1 MISTC
6 GEKMKKKQVLAVWAI
21 TLISLMTFTSIGI
34 NSPAMAQPSNA
45 SLTGRIFDHG
55 KDTDGDGLFNFLI
68 VDVEVNVVVAGIY
81 KVSVTSLADYNGYYS
96 LYFNSANETHLSAGL
111 KNVSLSFDGIAI
123 YGNKLDAAYV
133 GGVTLSYSVN
143 YTQYI
148 QTILQIPLSK
158 TYSYTLFDNGAT
170 LTGKIYDK
178 GVDADGDGRFDFLQI
193 GVQVNVSD
201 EALYRVNVWGL
212 VNGSGPYRISVY
224 NNTEAHLM
232 PGVQTLNVSLDGAAI
247 YASHATSISNVSSIN
262 LEVVENYTSFTLDS
276 KIYVPM
282 NRTYSYAEFETP
294 AYFTGKTFDEGV
306 HTNASSKFDY
316 LRLSF
321 EINVTEAGNYALQVQ
336 SLMDNASNSIPL
348 WDEVSGYYDVGPHLV
363 NISIYGPR
371 IYLSHLNVT
380 HIGAVSLYRLPI
392 LGGPWLTVDSLSNVP
407 LHRLYKY
414 TDFESDA
421 LLTGKISDMG
431 VDTDRDG
438 LFDYLAV
445 GIEINVTKPGV
456 YRVSANELT
465 EKVAYAYYRY
475 LYAYSSAEANFSL
488 GLHTVYLNFSGPMLA
503 EARFSPTNI
512 SDLFLSEGSPYFLQ
526 LGYIPSALLSK
537 KYDYTLFDAP
547 LRDMH
552 VNFTVYPNGTLGVGG
567 AFNYTHMYP
576 QNTGPLV
583 NTSLSISTVGETTTG
598 SANGTIVFPK
608 GGMYGWPYNSTT
620 AAFRSHYDGG
630 LSDDRLNAT
639 IFMPPAGRT
648 TYPTNSSAFSLNSAY
663 SNGLLDVNLHGETTI
678 PSYGS
683 MFPFNVT
690 DLVVRADYTG
700 NELKGNITFRAA
712 SGLPLGDIV
721 VYFNGNKTNLDFTG
735 NVTVVY
741 GNYFGME
748 INSTTVE
755 SMLDQLNST
764 LLGPT
769 GSVYNMTQG
778 LLECTKLNTTK
789 TPLFQGMNEYGAE
802 IKYEATIHGNFTGF
816 LAQLLTQVLFGSYSY
831 TQGYPTMYAA
841 LDSALSS
848 VQKASLVLN
857 YYHTSGIASIDLGF
871 TSDVKALWSTALQLV
886 PPTAPTEART
896 QVEAWL
902 KVANATAYAI
912 KAFSF
917 NASYSSTAQKLDVEG
932 RLLTNVTQLNKD
944 EIPIMPDTVPEQLRG
959 MVESYLN
966 TTYCN
971 LTSSNAT
978 FNFKN
983 GTGNFAVDW
992 ILKGDFKAQLNYVK
1006 QFYINYFNATAPWM
1020 FTSQLR
1026 VLNETEININNFSAE
1041 VKIGKDRMYATF
1053 NGLILKPPRE
1063 TVDSIRFRLGRFLN
1077 VTAGLAESPMEFE
1090 KLGITITGGS
1100 NATHTVLLYAPSAT
1114 PSPDSA
1120 SPDHRTMT
1128 WRNTTLSS
1136 LKGLVFEIAYQNAVN
1151 YGGETQPVLILSNS
1165 TVSNFNFKP
1174 GAKSISFNVTGVAG
1188 KGFINITIPRSLL
1201 YAAIGNWTVKID
1213 GKVLTQPEN
1222 YTVTEN
1228 ADYVFIHLVYSHSSH
1243 LIEIQGTWVVTEFP
1257 TGTLLLFLTAAAM
1270 IAAVIMFK
1278 QRRRLGT
1285 LKLKC
1290 ESAVSMFLDRLHQ
1303 QRT

>member
-1 MISTC
+1 
-6 GEKMKKKQVLAVWAI
+6 
-21 TLISLMTFTSIGI
+21 
-34 NSPAMAQPSNA
+34 
-45 SLTGRIFDHG
+45 
-55 KDTDGDGLFNFLI
+55 
-68 VDVEVNVVVAGIY
+68 
-81 KVSVTSLADYNGYYS
+81 
-96 LYFNSANETHLSAGL
+96 
-111 KNVSLSFDGIAI
+111 
-123 YGNKLDAAYV
+123 
-133 GGVTLSYSVN
+133 
-143 YTQYI
+143 
-148 QTILQIPLSK
+148 
-158 TYSYTLFDNGAT
+158 
-170 LTGKIYDK
+170 
-178 GVDADGDGRFDFLQI
+178 
-193 GVQVNVSD
+193 
-201 EALYRVNVWGL
+201 
-212 VNGSGPYRISVY
+212 
-224 NNTEAHLM
+224 
-232 PGVQTLNVSLDGAAI
+232 
-247 YASHATSISNVSSIN
+247 
-262 LEVVENYTSFTLDS
+262 
-276 KIYVPM
+276 
-282 NRTYSYAEFETP
+282 
-294 AYFTGKTFDEGV
+294 
-306 HTNASSKFDY
+306 
-316 LRLSF
+316 
-321 EINVTEAGNYALQVQ
+321 
-336 SLMDNASNSIPL
+336 MDNASNSIPL
-348 WDEVSGYYDVGPHLV
+348 WDEVSGYYDVGLHFV

-371 IYLSHLNVT
+371 IYLSHLNLT
-380 HIGAVSLYRLPI
+380 YIGIVNLYRSPTL
-392 LGGPWLTVDSLSNVP
+392 GPWSTIDFLSKVP

-431 VDTDRDG
+431 VYTDPR

-445 GIEINVTKPGV
+445 GIEINVTKAGI
-456 YRVSANELT
+456 YWVSANELT
-465 EKVAYAYYRY
+465 EKVAYSYYRY
-475 LYAYSSAEANFSL
+475 LYAYSSVEANFSL

-503 EARFSPTNI
+503 EEHFSPTNI
-512 SDLFLSEGSPYFLQ
+512 SGISLVEGSPYFLQ
-526 LGYIPSALLSK
+526 LGYIQSAPLSK
-537 KYDYTLFDAP
+537 KYGYTLFDAP

-552 VNFTVYPNGTLGVGG
+552 VNFTVYPDGTLGVGG
-567 AFNYTHMYP
+567 TFNYTHMYP
-576 QNTGPLV
+576 QNMGPLL
-583 NTSLSISTVGETTTG
+583 NTSLGISTVGDTTTG

-608 GGMYGWPYNSTT
+608 GGIYGWPYNSTT
-620 AAFRSHYDGG
+620 AAFSSHYDGN
-630 LSDDRLNAT
+630 LLDDRLNAT

-648 TYPTNSSAFSLNSAY
+648 TYPTNSSAFSLNSVY
-663 SNGLLDVNLHGETTI
+663 SNGLLDVNLHGNTTI

-690 DLVVRADYTG
+690 DVVVRADYVG

-735 NVTVVY
+735 NLTVVY

-764 LLGPT
+764 LPGTT

-789 TPLFQGMNEYGAE
+789 TPLFQGINEYGAE

-816 LAQLLTQVLFGSYSY
+816 LAELLTQVLFGSYSY
-831 TQGYPTMYAA
+831 TQAYPTMYAA

-857 YYHTSGIASIDLGF
+857 YYHTSGMASIDLGF

-886 PPTAPTEART
+886 PPTAQPEART

-902 KVANATAYAI
+902 KVANVTAYAM

-959 MVESYLN
+959 IVKSCLN

-971 LTSSNAT
+971 LTSSNVT
-978 FNFKN
+978 FSFKN
-983 GTGNFAVDW
+983 GTGNFAVEW
-992 ILKGDFKAQLNYVK
+992 VLKGDFKAQLNYVK
-1006 QFYINYFNATAPWM
+1006 QFYIDYFNASAPWM

-1026 VLNETEININNFSAE
+1026 VLNETEINISNFTAE

-1063 TVDSIRFRLGRFLN
+1063 TMDSIRFRLGRFLN
-1077 VTAGLAESPMEFE
+1077 VTTGLAESPMEFE

-1100 NATHTVLLYAPSAT
+1100 NATHTVLLYAPPAT
-1114 PSPDSA
+1114 LSPDSF
-1120 SPDHRTMT
+1120 SLDHRTMT

-1136 LKGLVFEIAYQNAVN
+1136 LKTLIFEIACQNQVN
-1151 YGGETQPVLILSNS
+1151 YGGKTQPVLILSNS
-1165 TVSNFNFKP
+1165 TVSNFDFKP
-1174 GAKSISFNVTGVAG
+1174 SAKSISFNVTGATG

-1201 YAAIGNWTVKID
+1201 YATLGNWTVKID

-1228 ADYVFIHLVYSHSSH
+1228 ADLVFIHLVYSHSSH
-1243 LIEIQGTWVVTEFP
+1243 LIEIRGTWVVTEFP
-1257 TGTLLLFLTAAAM
+1257 TGTLLLFLTVVAM

-1278 QRRRLGT
+1278 QRRRLGALR
-1285 LKLKC
+1285 LKY
-1290 ESAVSMFLDRLHQ
+1290 ENAVSMLLDRLHQ
-1303 QRT
+1303 HRT